1 MKLRLVLL
9 SSLAIFL
16 FSCNA
21 TVDNSGKIKA
31 LEDKIDNLSESL
43 LKERIDYL
51 DVATEIVKAYNLK
64 SQVKFATGKTLAE
77 YVPETDTILLR
88 RSYPNMKEFII
99 KFEFGS

>member
-43 LKERIDYL
+43 GSSSNDSKASKSSNDLDSKKSKKAREEEESEEDEEERAL
-51 DVATEIVKAYNLK
+51 QHRLVGVFRLVH
-64 SQVKFATGKTLAE
+64 QR
-77 YVPETDTILLR
+77 R
-88 RSYPNMKEFII
+88 RSTV
-99 KFEFGS
+99 